1 MFKFRM
7 FFTCLAQFQNQK
19 EKMLLAKLN
28 ADIPNKEIPWL
39 ACLLFFFPLLY
50 SRKMSPSLT
59 IMTAVMKE
67 MEHWIGP
74 R

>member
-39 ACLLFFFPLLY
+39 ACLPFFFPVLY